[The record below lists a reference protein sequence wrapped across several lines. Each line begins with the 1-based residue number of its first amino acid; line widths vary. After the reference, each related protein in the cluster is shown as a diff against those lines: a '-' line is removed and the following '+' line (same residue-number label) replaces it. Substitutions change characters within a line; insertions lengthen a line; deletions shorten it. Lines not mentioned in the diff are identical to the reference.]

1 MSSLLYIFL
10 LFAAFIS
17 HSGAATEPAVEAVK
31 DIYGKPLLAGIS
43 YYVLPVVRGGGGLTV
58 ILSENTTCPRT
69 VVQDQS
75 EASQGIPVEFSP
87 SVKSRTIP
95 VSTDLNFQFSAFT
108 IWKLDNFDTDQYF
121 VSTCGVGGNPGRET
135 VSNWFKIDKF
145 EGNYKIRFCP
155 SVCDV
160 CRVMCR
166 DIGVFVKDGKR
177 RLALSDVPLKVKFK
191 KA

>member
-1 MSSLLYIFL
+1 MSSLLYVFL

-17 HSGAATEPAVEAVK
+17 HNGAAVEPVK
-31 DIYGKPLLAGIS
+31 DIYGKPLLVGIS
-43 YYVLPVVRGGGGLTV
+43 YFVLPVVRGGGVLTV
-58 ILSENTTCPRT
+58 IESENTTCPTT

-75 EASQGIPVEFSP
+75 KFAQGMPLEFLP

-95 VSTDLNFQFSAFT
+95 VSTDLNFQFTTYT
-108 IWKLDNFDTDQYF
+108 IWELDNFDETTNQWF
-121 VSTCGVGGNPGRET
+121 VSTCGEIGNPGRET
-135 VSNWFKIDKF
+135 VDNWFKIDKF

-155 SVCDV
+155 SVCNF
-160 CRVMCR
+160 CKVMCR

-177 RLALSDVPLKVKFK
+177 RLALSDVPLIVKFK

>member
-1 MSSLLYIFL
+1 MSSLLYVFL

-17 HSGAATEPAVEAVK
+17 HSGEATEPAVEAVK

-43 YYVLPVVRGGGGLTV
+43 YYVLPVARGGGGLTV

-75 EASQGIPVEFSP
+75 EASQGLPVEFSP
-87 SVKSRTIP
+87 SVTSRTIP

-108 IWKLDNFDTDQYF
+108 IWRLDSFDTDQYF
-121 VSTCGVGGNPGRET
+121 VSTCGVAGNPGRTT

-166 DIGVFVKDGKR
+166 NIGVFVKDGKR
-177 RLALSDVPLKVKFK
+177 RLSLSDVPLIVKFK